1 MLAFS
6 LPRRPSQA
14 LKRND
19 VEAESSEN
27 ACIIVEV
34 RSEYSKAAGPKL
46 YKSYSESPRTPLD
59 DASSETNYGRRVP
72 RASS

>member
-34 RSEYSKAAGPKL
+34 RSEYSKAADPEAV
-46 YKSYSESPRTPLD
+46 YK
-59 DASSETNYGRRVP
+59 YGEWVENVAR
-72 RASS
+72 